1 MSKLTNIPPLVA
13 DMRAYLE
20 GQDKSEGGIA
30 AMTINLV
37 PVLGSMLSCPDLSDD
52 TGTARDVFTVKE
64 YVLNKPRNEDGSLS
78 NNQQGARNTAMMVD
92 LFGFETY
99 NIPHAARTARDKALP
114 AAIAVAHYYPS
125 DRGLGGLRVVPTIS
139 TAGNGKRNVIGNVPA
154 ADMFDLVNTDG
165 TLTGSGKATLASFT
179 PVFHREKKRFP
190 KDDAELV
197 AYMLAYPV
205 ETSGRLDPTFRNAQ
219 NNALKALSTSEF
231 LKALTARAIA
241 DKVLPAPAPKK
252 PKTPVD
258 AGTDIVQSVK
268 LVSDWVALVAA
279 DDGEPVAA
287 PLVAHEKMLDELCE
301 RWAAYRAVNPRMLL
315 D

>member
-1 MSKLTNIPPLVA
+1 
-13 DMRAYLE
+13 MRAYLE

-30 AMTINLV
+30 AMTINFV
-37 PVLGSMLSCPDLSDD
+37 PVLNSILSCPDLSDD
-52 TGTARDVFTVKE
+52 TGTKRDVFKVRD
-64 YVLNKPRNEDGSLS
+64 YILDKPRNEDGSLS

-114 AAIAVAHYYPS
+114 AAIAVAHYYP
-125 DRGLGGLRVVPTIS
+125 DGLRVVPTIATS
-139 TAGNGKRNVIGNVPA
+139 GAGKRNVIGGVPA
-154 ADMFDLVNTDG
+154 ADMFDLVKPDG

-179 PVFHREKKRFP
+179 PVFHRERKRFP

-205 ETSGRLDPTFRNAQ
+205 ETTGRLDPTFRNAQ

-231 LKALTARAIA
+231 IKALTARAIA
-241 DKVLPAPAPKK
+241 DKVLPAPAAKK

-258 AGTDIVQSVK
+258 AGTDIAQSVK
-268 LVSDWVALVAA
+268 LVSDWVALIAA
-279 DDGEPVAA
+279 DDGEPAAA
-287 PLVAHEKMLDELCE
+287 PLVAHEKLIDELCE
-301 RWAAYRAVNPRMLL
+301 RWAAYRVVNPRMLL